1 MLYYLKRKTHLGEN
15 EVDVDTV
22 PTLCD
27 GERKNNV
34 AIDD

>member
-1 MLYYLKRKTHLGEN
+1 MLYYLKRRHTREN

-27 GERKNNV
+27 AERKNNV